1 MTSVTQEQIKKAFQ
15 YWKSSVYKKQE
26 FEDKLEPFLDSRMS
40 AYVSE
45 KFEKF
50 EKSDRSKGS
59 EKPGW
64 LRQCREALFLSTGEV
79 AQRMG
84 VSRSAYSKLESAE
97 ELGTI
102 SLKKLSMAAEALD
115 AELIIA
121 IRPKKKM
128 LFSQIIWQKL
138 LPTSVNH
145 YWVKSRPEH
154 VKAQALLTIVKKQM
168 QDPEFRALQK
178 WTERKWQK

>member
-1 MTSVTQEQIKKAFQ
+1 MTPITQEQIKKAFQ
-15 YWKSSVYKKQE
+15 FWKSSVYKKQE
-26 FEDKLEPFLDSRMS
+26 FEDKLDPFLDSRMS

-45 KFEKF
+45 KA
-50 EKSDRSKGS
+50 
-59 EKPGW
+59 GW
-64 LRQCREALFLSTGEV
+64 LRQCREALFMSTGEA

-97 ELGTI
+97 EQGTI
-102 SLKKLSMAAEALD
+102 SLNKLSKAAEALD

-121 IRPKKKM
+121 IRPKKRM

-138 LPTSVNH
+138 LPSSVNH
-145 YWVKSRPEH
+145 HWVKSRPEH
-154 VKAQALLTIVKKQM
+154 VRSQALLAIVKKQM